1 MSATT
6 IILIAIG
13 VFFLFILVGA
23 FIWIIN
29 RSTVK
34 AAVSQAVSNSKS
46 SLVNHGT
53 IVNNYYGREIEENKT
68 ANDDVYIQLSK
79 CAGEFTKQLLPK
91 PDEDPKPTKHK
102 RKK

>member
-1 MSATT
+1 MSVTT
-6 IILIAIG
+6 IILITAGI
-13 VFFLFILVGA
+13 FFLFLLAGA

-34 AAVSQAVSNSKS
+34 AAVSEAVSNSKS

-53 IVNNYYGREIEENKT
+53 IVNNYYGREVEENKT
-68 ANDDVYIQLSK
+68 ASDDVYIQLSR

-91 PDEDPKPTKHK
+91 PEDNPKPVRRK